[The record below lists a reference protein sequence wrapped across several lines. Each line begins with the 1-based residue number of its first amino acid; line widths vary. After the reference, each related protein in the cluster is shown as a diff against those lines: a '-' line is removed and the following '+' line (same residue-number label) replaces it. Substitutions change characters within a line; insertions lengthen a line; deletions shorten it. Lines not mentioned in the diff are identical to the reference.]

1 MNKPR
6 SNSNIH
12 PMSKAI
18 LATRGNHERR
28 KHQCHEAYQQVAA
41 YDGVDAVVLVVVV
54 VVVAVVVVAAATIA
68 AAVVVVMQLQ
78 LQLPVQGEV
87 QAL

>member
-54 VVVAVVVVAAATIA
+54 VVAVVVVAAATIA

>member
-41 YDGVDAVVLVVVV
+41 YDGVGAVVLVVVV
-54 VVVAVVVVAAATIA
+54 VAVVVAAAAATIA
-68 AAVVVVMQLQ
+68 AAVFVVMQLQ